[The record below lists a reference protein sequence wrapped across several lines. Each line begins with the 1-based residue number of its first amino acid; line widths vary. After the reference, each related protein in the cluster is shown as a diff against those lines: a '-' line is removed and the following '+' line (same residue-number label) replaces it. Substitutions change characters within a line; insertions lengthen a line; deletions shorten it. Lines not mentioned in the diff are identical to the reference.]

1 MGVLCWSLFC
11 GVVLGVFSSLEEVRV
26 GCFTL
31 CCGCLSVLSLI
42 LTAPWVGLHSVI
54 VVFPGHTHFLLEK

>member
-11 GVVLGVFSSLEEVRV
+11 GVVLGAFSSFEEVRV

-31 CCGCLSVLSLI
+31 CCGCLCSKSHLDSALGWSSLCDSGI
-42 LTAPWVGLHSVI
+42 S
-54 VVFPGHTHFLLEK
+54 